1 MNWAGHAHNPAADRC
16 DHERI
21 DLPETTMSSSITTF
35 IATALVLF
43 TLGQAL
49 ADPAKEAAHQPQG
62 PWGTELPVNWR

>member
-1 MNWAGHAHNPAADRC
+1 
-16 DHERI
+16 
-21 DLPETTMSSSITTF
+21 MSSSITTF

-62 PWGTELPVNWR
+62 HWGTELPAGQR